1 MKNIKWR
8 SRLTALLLSAMLLI
22 GCVPFVSAE
31 ESGFVSENLLET
43 KVDLENSAG
52 MYVYKQSRTYEDK
65 LVDIV
70 CMLTYSLVP
79 FIITQLAGIVF
90 SNVLTLDEGAF
101 LAAVE
106 ILGIVWSGVLIFTGF
121 MTIHQFSFGKTVL
134 SIIMTV
140 IGIAIIIFL
149 AVLFVGLLQQVI
161 SFFKSVWS
169 EAVMMG

>member
-1 MKNIKWR
+1 M
-8 SRLTALLLSAMLLI
+8 LS
-22 GCVPFVSAE
+22 V
-31 ESGFVSENLLET
+31 
-43 KVDLENSAG
+43 
-52 MYVYKQSRTYEDK
+52 
-65 LVDIV
+65 
-70 CMLTYSLVP
+70 
-79 FIITQLAGIVF
+79 
-90 SNVLTLDEGAF
+90 

>member
-1 MKNIKWR
+1 
-8 SRLTALLLSAMLLI
+8 
-22 GCVPFVSAE
+22 
-31 ESGFVSENLLET
+31 
-43 KVDLENSAG
+43 
-52 MYVYKQSRTYEDK
+52 
-65 LVDIV
+65 
-70 CMLTYSLVP
+70 MLTYSLVP

-101 LAAVE
+101 LIAVE
-106 ILGIVWSGVLIFTGF
+106 IIGIVWSGVLIFTGF

-134 SIIMTV
+134 SIIMT
-140 IGIAIIIFL
+140 L

>member
-1 MKNIKWR
+1 
-8 SRLTALLLSAMLLI
+8 
-22 GCVPFVSAE
+22 
-31 ESGFVSENLLET
+31 
-43 KVDLENSAG
+43 
-52 MYVYKQSRTYEDK
+52 
-65 LVDIV
+65 
-70 CMLTYSLVP
+70 
-79 FIITQLAGIVF
+79 
-90 SNVLTLDEGAF
+90 
-101 LAAVE
+101 
-106 ILGIVWSGVLIFTGF
+106 

>member
-1 MKNIKWR
+1 
-8 SRLTALLLSAMLLI
+8 
-22 GCVPFVSAE
+22 
-31 ESGFVSENLLET
+31 
-43 KVDLENSAG
+43 
-52 MYVYKQSRTYEDK
+52 
-65 LVDIV
+65 
-70 CMLTYSLVP
+70 MLTYSLVP

-101 LAAVE
+101 LTAVE
-106 ILGIVWSGVLIFTGF
+106 IIGIVWSGVLIFTGF